1 MKAIIH
7 IGTLKTG
14 STSIQNSL
22 FSNRELLL
30 NRGIIYPDIGSNF
43 QHWGLFTA
51 FMDEHPSNF
60 HILRDWGWGKEK
72 SEKWSLEKLDLI
84 RQSAKTN
91 RSYMIISAEDFHR
104 INFKIKDFKI
114 FLDDLFEEYTIL
126 LYGRSA
132 DSYYASW
139 ISEFIG
145 QGVKEFTSPIA
156 YKDNLINV
164 VNLWKS
170 VFGDNLIAR
179 PFNSKSLVNGDVVDD
194 FLEITDKVLGV
205 NLRPGF
211 IKVHENVSPSGT
223 AIALIHLFNQQN
235 DRFVK
240 GKLNP
245 FWFNTRQ
252 LLRFCPASEES
263 PKLSFSKEVREIIRI
278 NNLSEWKQFIK
289 ICHESCERYGLA
301 VYEESEVCEEDIT
314 PIQNQTLLFDFDKWV
329 KSYFTSEGLNHV
341 MTYIFNQYNTLSKAD
356 SLLAETKQQLSSCS
370 SQIEEKEVLLEQ
382 TSNQLHKK
390 TQELEYHKNLE
401 QLLTKYYRK
410 IETTPNLSFFHC
422 KLGETLANEKELLH
436 QAISE
441 FRKAIE
447 IKPDSALS
455 YGYLGEILIKQ
466 GSLEEAVSCL
476 KKAIELKP
484 KFYRFYNGLGLAF
497 IKQEKWD
504 EAISCF
510 KQARELK
517 PDSAWAY
524 YNLGLIFSHKGKF
537 ERASTYYAYGVNLN
551 PSLLKPKLLSQDKS
565 YLSKIGVAQW
575 DVIRPIRSMISTEL
589 TPVTENSTE
598 ELCTFNIDKLEVT
611 DEEQT
616 VQILLAGWIFGHKS
630 KVVSVQIIHDNSL
643 IQAATL
649 QCPRMDV
656 VAAYPHYN
664 LQENTG
670 FNSSWKMLKKLIG
683 NKDELVVKAVFFD
696 GTCVTFKRIL
706 LSKQFVISDLAD
718 TKTDE

>member
-289 ICHESCERYGLA
+289 ICHESCERYG
-301 VYEESEVCEEDIT
+301 
-314 PIQNQTLLFDFDKWV
+314 
-329 KSYFTSEGLNHV
+329 
-341 MTYIFNQYNTLSKAD
+341 
-356 SLLAETKQQLSSCS
+356 
-370 SQIEEKEVLLEQ
+370 
-382 TSNQLHKK
+382 
-390 TQELEYHKNLE
+390 
-401 QLLTKYYRK
+401 
-410 IETTPNLSFFHC
+410 
-422 KLGETLANEKELLH
+422 
-436 QAISE
+436 
-441 FRKAIE
+441 
-447 IKPDSALS
+447 
-455 YGYLGEILIKQ
+455 
-466 GSLEEAVSCL
+466 
-476 KKAIELKP
+476 
-484 KFYRFYNGLGLAF
+484 
-497 IKQEKWD
+497 
-504 EAISCF
+504 
-510 KQARELK
+510 
-517 PDSAWAY
+517 
-524 YNLGLIFSHKGKF
+524 
-537 ERASTYYAYGVNLN
+537 
-551 PSLLKPKLLSQDKS
+551 
-565 YLSKIGVAQW
+565 
-575 DVIRPIRSMISTEL
+575 
-589 TPVTENSTE
+589 
-598 ELCTFNIDKLEVT
+598 
-611 DEEQT
+611 
-616 VQILLAGWIFGHKS
+616 
-630 KVVSVQIIHDNSL
+630 
-643 IQAATL
+643 
-649 QCPRMDV
+649 
-656 VAAYPHYN
+656 
-664 LQENTG
+664 
-670 FNSSWKMLKKLIG
+670 
-683 NKDELVVKAVFFD
+683 
-696 GTCVTFKRIL
+696 
-706 LSKQFVISDLAD
+706 
-718 TKTDE
+718 